1 MLNHY
6 DKGIMV
12 VESKNL
18 TPERVFFK
26 NSKTIKHY
34 FAVC

>member
-1 MLNHY
+1 MLNN
-6 DKGIMV
+6 DDEGIIV
-12 VESKNL
+12 VEFKNL
-18 TPERVFFK
+18 TPEGVFFK

>member
-1 MLNHY
+1 MLNNA
-6 DKGIMV
+6 DKGIIV
-12 VESKNL
+12 VESRNL
-18 TPERVFFK
+18 TPEGVFFK